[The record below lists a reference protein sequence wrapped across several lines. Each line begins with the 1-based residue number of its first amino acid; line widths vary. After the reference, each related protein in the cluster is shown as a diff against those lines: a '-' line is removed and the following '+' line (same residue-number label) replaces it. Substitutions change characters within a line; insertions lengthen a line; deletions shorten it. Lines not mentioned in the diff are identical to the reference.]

1 MALVDPARAHE
12 CAEEDFMFNQIAL
25 SGVAT
30 LGFAMLALLTLT
42 LVESKINDRTRRAR
56 VLSRS
61 DSR

>member
-1 MALVDPARAHE
+1 
-12 CAEEDFMFNQIAL
+12 MFNQIAL